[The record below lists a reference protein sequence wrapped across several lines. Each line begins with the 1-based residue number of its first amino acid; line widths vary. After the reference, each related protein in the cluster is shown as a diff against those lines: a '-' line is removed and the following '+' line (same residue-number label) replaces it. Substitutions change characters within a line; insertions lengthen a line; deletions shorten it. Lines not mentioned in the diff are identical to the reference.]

1 MTDAIPEEIITTP
14 AQLKGLVDHL
24 RAIGRFA
31 FDTEFV
37 SEETFEPVLCLIQ
50 VATRERL
57 AVIDPLA
64 VRDVSPFWDVVLD
77 PAVEVVM
84 HAAGED
90 LRICLIRTRALPRR
104 VFDVQI
110 AAGLAGLN
118 YPLSLVNLVGQ
129 VLGISLAGSETR
141 TDWRHRPLSAAQLN
155 YALDD
160 VRHLLDLAD
169 HFIGR
174 LAQLSRTAWAE
185 AEIADF
191 IESIAQRADED
202 RWRRLPGL
210 HQLSRRSLEMARR
223 LAEWREDEARR
234 QNRPLRQVVRDDLLV
249 AIAKRQ
255 PRNSPRPRSPA
266 RLQPPGALEPQ
277 PRDPGDP
284 RPGPG
289 GPGSRASRAARAAR
303 RAPGPLHGD
312 QPALG
317 GPGAVLRAKPA
328 RRLAGGQRRRSQA
341 PGPLA
346 PGRPRRFAPPGPPA
360 GLARRALRPALAR
373 RARRQTGPARRRP
386 RERVPRRTR
395 TAQAETAANRME
407 HETNRELFHQLLW
420 RLGSVDG
427 GRADQARPASIT
439 SSWRCGATTSAAW

>member
-1 MTDAIPEEIITTP
+1 MAGTIPEEIITTP
-14 AQLKGLVDHL
+14 AQLKGLLEHL

-37 SEETFEPVLCLIQ
+37 SEDTFEPVLCLIQ

-64 VRDVSPFWDVVLD
+64 VRDVLPFWDVVLD

-90 LRICLIRTRALPRR
+90 LRICHIRTQALPQR
-104 VFDVQI
+104 VFDVQM
-110 AAGLAGLN
+110 AAGLAGLS

-141 TDWRHRPLSAAQLN
+141 TDWRHRPLTAAQLN

-160 VRHLLDLAD
+160 VRHLLELAD
-169 HFIGR
+169 YFTGR
-174 LAQLSRTAWAE
+174 LAELNRTAWAE
-185 AEIADF
+185 AEMGDF

-223 LAEWREDEARR
+223 LGEWREDEARR

-255 PRNSPRPRSPA
+255 PRTRRD
-266 RLQPPGALEPQ
+266 LEAL
-277 PRDPGDP
+277 RD
-284 RPGPG
+284 
-289 GPGSRASRAARAAR
+289 
-303 RAPGPLHGD
+303 
-312 QPALG
+312 
-317 GPGAVLRAKPA
+317 
-328 RRLAGGQRRRSQA
+328 
-341 PGPLA
+341 
-346 PGRPRRFAPPGPPA
+346 FN
-360 GLARRALRPALAR
+360 RPALLNRSNEILAVVEQAR
-373 RARRQTGPARRRP
+373 AVPEAELPELPP
-386 RERVPRRTR
+386 RHEEPPGLSTVTNLLSAAL
-395 TAQAETAANRME
+395 AQCCVQNQLAGSLVANVAD
-407 HETNRELFHQLLW
+407 LKQLVRWHL
-420 RLGSVDG
+420 G
-427 GRADQARPASIT
+427 GRKDSHPPALLQGWRGELCGSLLLNVLEGKLALRVVDPESEFPVAIEELRPKPHES
-439 SSWRCGATTSAAW
+439 GAP